1 MRVVRGQSRWT
12 GYAKQIWSS
21 RTIVNKWRLKMWLC
35 SGDFAVNIFALRE
48 DAVFVGIQ
56 ETMEVGIYS
65 NMGALLRLY
74 RVPDVD
80 LRLSAADIE
89 DRKRQLLAQQPAER
103 RAEAR
108 NQLDEMDVEHVR
120 LYGLEK

>member
-1 MRVVRGQSRWT
+1 M
-12 GYAKQIWSS
+12 
-21 RTIVNKWRLKMWLC
+21 
-35 SGDFAVNIFALRE
+35 
-48 DAVFVGIQ
+48 FVGIQ
-56 ETMEVGIYS
+56 ETMEVGSYS
-65 NMGALLRLY
+65 NKGALLRLY

-108 NQLDEMDVEHVR
+108 NQLDQMDVEHVR